1 MSSTMKIGKH
11 ERHMSDLD
19 FMRDIFDEA
28 VESLNDT
35 YIYKVVQ
42 DKVESNRKL
51 TLTRITRDINSVF
64 SYQKRLYNLNKNK
77 Q

>member
-11 ERHMSDLD
+11 EEHESDLD

-28 VESLNDT
+28 VESLNNT
-35 YIYKVVQ
+35 YIDKVVQ
-42 DKVESNRKL
+42 NRL
-51 TLTRITRDINSVF
+51 EINRTLTRTTTDINSVF